1 MRSYTKQDLFSTV
14 EKGFSS
20 YVKSCLIHR
29 SITFFKHF
37 DMESTRFRSLNEI
50 KENAL
55 FNKTDYTTH
64 FNILEDESL
73 YEALSSLKPLEKRLI
88 YLKFYKEYTDRQVA
102 TILGVSRQAVTK
114 AKKKLLE
121 KLKIKLEK

>member
-1 MRSYTKQDLFSTV
+1 
-14 EKGFSS
+14 
-20 YVKSCLIHR
+20 
-29 SITFFKHF
+29 
-37 DMESTRFRSLNEI
+37 MESTRFRSLNEI